1 MMKTITALLFP
12 LVLVVLPLSHPLAAA
27 ERAVTSHTQDVP
39 LRGLNKQAV
48 EAKFGLPEAK
58 KAAVGKP
65 GISRWIYHEFTVYF
79 ENDYVIHSVKRVK

>member
-1 MMKTITALLFP
+1 MMKTTTALLFA
-12 LVLVVLPLSHPLAAA
+12 LVLVVLPLSHPLTAA
-27 ERAVTSHTQDVP
+27 ERAVTARAQDMP

-48 EAKFGLPEAK
+48 ETRFGFPEAK

-65 GISRWIYHEFTVYF
+65 GISRWIYQEFTVYF